1 MKYCHYTLKLGNRD
15 IDFTSY
21 SDLFNFLDDYFNKSK
36 NAKKLGTITD
46 IVFSKNANQKTIVQ
60 QLKDKQL
67 EGKYFGT
74 IQSVVDGEPTF
85 FDNSKVTISKF
96 LDMEQCNINNRR
108 LVTSYNVEDY
118 KKYAIEDL
126 QNKGYSEQDATN
138 IINEEVQ
145 SWEFLK
151 EDAKFVHKL
160 ANSNIFNIKDDATF
174 LNTIKDDVPD
184 SLKEVAISLKDQL
197 QHSWKMAQGATPNQ
211 EFFKGLNIKAK
222 LKNFDEDI
230 FGHIDWLFVGEDGT
244 LHLYVIKTSTQNSKD
259 WVRVKRDK
267 YKYQLAF
274 LEQMLKYN
282 NIPTKN
288 IELNILP
295 IKLTYEGN
303 EVKKVYIQNTE
314 HYSTLSNSPE
324 FAMHKY
330 AKAAQ
335 FFIQDNSISYH
346 ITAKPLKRALEVNT
360 AIFPSVNLKED
371 GLGQSALSWIM
382 YAPSENING
391 TEPLVIR
398 KVKEKDRAYEVIL
411 NDKTYNIKSDKEKS
425 RNKEIIN
432 LVTEHLKELE
442 DQKGYAV
449 QRLKEAITNS
459 YDKGFMTFSSVN
471 GLKGNSIQLEAVL
484 GKYLNDFQ
492 EDQDGNRKYKW
503 ELLDDLIDANILIF
517 KNKEDNTLDFI
528 TLSTFDPNVT
538 ASKAQGKSF
547 ILWNYLMDSD
557 QNSVTLKADYGN
569 IEAVRTMELINEIL
583 PNLGTGVKL
592 GTVGVLG
599 AINNASYRSFNISEF
614 NKNYFSKIIQIVNRE
629 NPDLKIINNFK
640 DAKFTDPIED
650 IVKEFIRITK
660 GKPVQYTKDYDQLG
674 FGELSID
681 DDVLTQ
687 INALENILLRIQSSG
702 WANFTNPE
710 YLEKVLQQSGESK
723 SKNIAKLYEL
733 VAKAYLQLRGETP
746 SYNTSFSGFSS
757 KFMTATTV
765 DSDNIRIIV
774 NNLQI
779 TYDTISEEFIKEYDQ
794 NIPRIFGKFYEKCGY
809 SAAQNMLIG
818 NQASQY
824 KNCFNTEDDLFS
836 FKNPYDNNN
845 DLKPHEREMLK
856 QTLFYIDK
864 INRNGNSQFT
874 SPNDTKIPQ
883 YIKAHPEYLWVPLE
897 RASQSTKRQ
906 SKEAIVAGMKN
917 FIRTVKNASTAFDE
931 FVQGITPEEME
942 LYKKDSDSFYR
953 MHVKNPFSLSIP
965 SSGTTVSEVE
975 KSRRDYLNKY
985 GKAFFETNIENIC
998 IDFLAKHIS
1007 TTQYNKLLV
1016 ASKALLLELH
1026 ITGNYGGNKDVVGKE
1041 IKYIQ
1046 DYLKVNA
1053 LNTSIMSEEEK
1064 KVVGV
1069 LSPLKRFVT
1078 HLLIGGNIIGALRDI
1093 FEGAQHNFIRS
1104 VIKLHTDINP
1114 DEVAKAY
1121 NYVFTHSSSNAFA
1134 QNLLN
1139 KLCLKYRISNTDVG
1153 RISERAKTDR
1163 TGILNVENIMY
1174 STLRCPDFLNR
1185 MTLFVAKCMHDGVWD
1200 AFSLNNNGQ
1209 LIYDW
1214 TKDKR
1219 FSALKTAPKDSEE
1232 YNKALS
1238 LYYSRIKEYN
1248 EEHPNNPIE
1257 KPDNDWPSLPE
1268 PYSRR
1273 YISSIRALGDN
1284 IYGSYD
1290 KSKKGMA
1297 EHAAY
1302 GFLFGSFSTWMNGI
1316 VNNYFMSTQKNSIS
1330 QLKGEQDTNDQGEKL
1345 YFTKDFQITT
1355 ENTGIPVIKDVPIII
1370 QGILP
1375 TIGEMYT
1382 LFKNDGWDATW
1393 EYIKGNNMVKS
1404 NIYKLT
1410 SDALMWA
1417 LFAALFG
1424 FIFSPAYKEHK
1435 KQAKDNPL
1443 LVNMIAELLY
1453 KSSSRAY
1460 SQYAGPINVIQF
1472 FGENMNPPYYTA
1484 PVQWINEGMQALVG
1498 DKSWKYIIFD
1508 GTGLTRSFKDS
1519 AFAYIKSNQE

>member
-1 MKYCHYTLKLGNRD
+1 MEYCHYTLKLGNRD

-21 SDLFNFLDDYFNKSK
+21 SDLFNFLDDYFSEAV
-36 NAKKLGTITD
+36 NAKELGSITD
-46 IVFSKNANQKTIVQ
+46 IVFSKGANQKAIVQ
-60 QLKDKQL
+60 QLKDKQI
-67 EGKYFGT
+67 EGRYFGT
-74 IQSVVDGEPTF
+74 IQSMVDGEPAF
-85 FDNSKVTISKF
+85 FDSSKITVSQF
-96 LDMEQCNINNRR
+96 LDSDQCNINDRK
-108 LVTSYNVEDY
+108 LVTSYDVEEY
-118 KKYAIEDL
+118 KKYAVQDL
-126 QNKGYSEQDATN
+126 QNKGYTEQDAIN
-138 IINEEVQ
+138 MVNEEVQ
-145 SWEFLK
+145 SWENLK

-160 ANSNIFNIKDDATF
+160 ADSNKFNLKDDAAF
-174 LNTIKDDVPD
+174 LDAIKEDVPE
-184 SLKEVAISLKDQL
+184 SMKNVAISLKDQL
-197 QHSWKMAQGATPNQ
+197 QHSWKMAQGASPNQ

-222 LKNFDEDI
+222 LKNIDEDI

-259 WVRVKRDK
+259 WVRVKKDK

-274 LEQMLKYN
+274 LEQMLRYN

-295 IKLTYEGN
+295 IKLTYDGD
-303 EVKKVYIQNTE
+303 KVSKIYVQNVE

-330 AKAAQ
+330 NKAASY
-335 FFIQDNSISYH
+335 FIQDNSISHH
-346 ITAKPLKRALEVNT
+346 ITSHPLKRALEVNM
-360 AIFPSVNLKED
+360 AIFSSVNLKEE
-371 GLGQSALSWIM
+371 GLGQSAIEWIKH
-382 YAPSENING
+382 APSENINS
-391 TEPLVIR
+391 TEPLVI
-398 KVKEKDRAYEVIL
+398 KKLQEKDRAYEVTL
-411 NDKTYNIKSDKEKS
+411 DGKTYNIKSSKEKS
-425 RNKEIIN
+425 RNQEIID
-432 LVTEHLKELE
+432 LVTKHLAELE
-442 DQKGYAV
+442 DQKGYAT

-471 GLKGNSIQLEAVL
+471 GLKGNSIQFESVL

-492 EDQDGNRKYKW
+492 EDQNGNKKYKW

-528 TLSTFDPNVT
+528 TLSTFDPNVS
-538 ASKAQGKSF
+538 ASNAYGKSF

-557 QNSVTLKADYGN
+557 QDSITLKADYGN

-592 GTVGVLG
+592 GTVGVLS
-599 AINNASYRSFNISEF
+599 AVNNASYRSFNIGEF
-614 NKNYFSKIIQIVNRE
+614 NRKYFSKITKIVNRE
-629 NPDLKIINNFK
+629 NPDLKIVNNFK
-640 DAKFTDPIED
+640 DSKFIDPVEE
-650 IVKEFIRITK
+650 IVKEFITITK
-660 GKPVQYTKDYDQLG
+660 GKPIQYTKDYDQLG
-674 FGELSID
+674 FSELNVD
-681 DDVLTQ
+681 DDTLIQ
-687 INALENILLRIQSSG
+687 INSLENILLKIQSSG
-702 WANFTNPE
+702 WSNFTNPE
-710 YLEKVLQQSGESK
+710 YLEKVLSQQGESK
-723 SKNIAKLYEL
+723 SKNIARLYEL
-733 VAKAYLQLRGETP
+733 VARAYIQLRGETP
-746 SYNTSFSGFSS
+746 SYNTSISGFSR

-765 DSDNIRIIV
+765 NSDNIRTV
-774 NNLQI
+774 VDNLQI
-779 TYDTISEEFIKEYDQ
+779 TYDTISEEFLKEYDQ
-794 NIPRIFGKFYEKCGY
+794 NIPRIFNKFYEKCGY

-824 KNCFNTEDDLFS
+824 KNVFNTEDELFS
-836 FKNPYDNNN
+836 FKNPYDYTN
-845 DLKPHEREMLK
+845 DLKLHEREMLK

-864 INRNGNSQFT
+864 INRNGNSQFV
-874 SPNDTKIPQ
+874 SPNDEKIPE
-883 YIKAHPEYLWVPLE
+883 YIKTHPEYLWVPLE
-897 RASQSTKRQ
+897 RASNATKRQ
-906 SKEAIVAGMKN
+906 SKEAVIAGMKN

-931 FVQGITPEEME
+931 FVQGITPEERK
-942 LYKKDSDSFYR
+942 LYGQDSDSFYR
-953 MHVKNPFSLSIP
+953 MHVRNPFSLSIP
-965 SSGTTVSEVE
+965 SSSTTLSEVE
-975 KSRRDYLNKY
+975 NSRRNLLNQY
-985 GKAFFETNIENIC
+985 GRAFFETNVENIC

-1026 ITGNYGGNKDVVGKE
+1026 ITGNYSGNKDVVDKE

-1046 DYLKVNA
+1046 DYLKVNV

-1064 KVVGV
+1064 KVVGII
-1069 LSPLKRFVT
+1069 SPIKRIVT
-1078 HLLIGGNIIGALRDI
+1078 HLLIGGNIIGALRDT

-1104 VIKLHTDINP
+1104 VIKLHTDITPN
-1114 DEVAKAY
+1114 EVSKAY
-1121 NYVFTHSSSNAFA
+1121 NYVFTHSSSNTFA

-1139 KLCLKYRISNTDVG
+1139 KICLKYRISNTDVS
-1153 RISERAKTDR
+1153 RISERAKTNR
-1163 TGILNVENIMY
+1163 TGILNLENIAY

-1200 AFSLNNNGQ
+1200 AFSLNADGQ
-1209 LIYDW
+1209 LVYDW

-1219 FSALKTAPKDSEE
+1219 FSALKTAPKGSDE

-1238 LYYSRIKEYN
+1238 LYYSRIREYN
-1248 EEHPNNPIE
+1248 EEHPENPIE
-1257 KPDNDWPSLPE
+1257 KPDNDWPTLPE

-1273 YISSIRALGDN
+1273 YVNSIRALGDN

-1290 KSKKGMA
+1290 KSKKSMS
-1297 EHAAY
+1297 EHASY

-1316 VNNYFMSTQKNSIS
+1316 VNNYFMPIQKNSIS
-1330 QLKGEQDTNDQGEKL
+1330 QLKGEQETNDQGEKL
-1345 YFTKDFQITT
+1345 YFTDDFQITT
-1355 ENTGIPVIKDVPIII
+1355 EDTGKPVMKNVPIII

-1382 LFKNDGWDATW
+1382 LFKNNGWSATW

-1424 FIFSPAYKEHK
+1424 FIFGPAYKEHK

-1443 LVNMIAELLY
+1443 LVNMITELLY

-1460 SQYAGPINVIQF
+1460 SQYAGPVNVIQF

-1498 DKSWKYIIFD
+1498 NKSWKYLIFD

-1519 AFAYIKSNQE
+1519 AFAYIKSAQE